1 MKRYFWCL
9 LIFVALCAA
18 GSAYAKS
25 PQGERGLA
33 VTLNTQAAG
42 SWGDYHALI
51 IGINQYKEWPRLQ
64 TAVKDA
70 TVIRDT
76 LVTRYGFAEKNVIL
90 RKDKAASR
98 LQIIRDLRYMAQS
111 MRPDDNLLIYY
122 AGHGQLDDLT
132 GDGYWV
138 PAEGAMKDPGTWVA
152 NSYIKAVLSS
162 EKVQAKNVV
171 VIADSCYSG
180 SMLRGGPS
188 LMSMDDQRYREKLVE
203 KASLRSRQVIS
214 SGGVEPVAD
223 GGAEGH
229 SLFAYYLINAL
240 RKNDREVIDLENLFH
255 TKVWKPVTEI
265 GDQRPNVGR
274 LRTPMDQDGQ
284 FVLYNAVWAREQQAR
299 RAALAAEQQK
309 QAAREAQARKARRQA
324 AVASA
329 ELELQRQRFE
339 MEKQKLA
346 LEREQLARE
355 RDLQKQQAEL
365 TKQKQEIEYAKLQ
378 ARLEA
383 LEQKNANTAVKAA
396 AAPPQ
401 SSAGGPLVAAVTR
414 ARQPG
419 YAGRRLA
426 LFPIKL
432 IAEWGGHD
440 ASYKR
445 AVIRAIE
452 ELSTNN
458 PQLEFSLVYKRVA
471 GEPENAAVF
480 SDKVAI
486 ESEKVWVKPSLFSA
500 YEPDWEKLKT
510 LGSKLDADLAILV
523 SLNIQGNSTLDIFL
537 CDLRNG
543 KQYSLKERSINY
555 YSVMVDIRSDADELL
570 KAYFRDQ

>member
-1 MKRYFWCL
+1 MKSRLCCL
-9 LIFVALCAA
+9 LIVLTLCLAGAA
-18 GSAYAKS
+18 HAES
-25 PQGERGLA
+25 PQRGLA
-33 VTLNTQAAG
+33 VTLSTQAAG

-64 TAVKDA
+64 TAVKDV

-90 RKDKAASR
+90 RTDKTASR

-188 LMSMDDQRYREKLVE
+188 LMSMDDQRYREKLAE

-274 LRTPMDQDGQ
+274 LKTPMDQDGQ
-284 FVLYNAVWAREQQAR
+284 FVLYNAVWAREHQAR
-299 RAALAAEQQK
+299 RAALVAEQQK
-309 QAAREAQARKARRQA
+309 QAAREAQAQKARQQA

-346 LEREQLARE
+346 LEREQLAHE
-355 RDLQKQQAEL
+355 RALQKQQAEL
-365 TKQKQEIEYAKLQ
+365 TKQQQEIAYAKLQ

-383 LEQKNANTAVKAA
+383 LEKQKNANTPVKAA
-396 AAPPQ
+396 APSQA
-401 SSAGGPLVAAVTR
+401 SAGGPLMAAVTR

-419 YAGRRLA
+419 YTGRRAA

-440 ASYKR
+440 ASYKS
-445 AVIRAIE
+445 AVIQAIE

-486 ESEKVWVKPSLFSA
+486 ESEKVWVKPSLFSS
-500 YEPDWEKLKT
+500 YEPDWEKVKV
-510 LGSKLDADLAILV
+510 LGSKIDADLAILV

-537 CDLRNG
+537 YDFRSG

-555 YSVMVDIRSDADELL
+555 YSVRGDVRSDADKLL
-570 KAYFRDQ
+570 KAYFRNQ

>member
-1 MKRYFWCL
+1 MKSRLCCL
-9 LIFVALCAA
+9 LIIVTLCLAGAA
-18 GSAYAKS
+18 HAKS
-25 PQGERGLA
+25 PQRGLA
-33 VTLNTQAAG
+33 VTLNTQVAG

-90 RKDKAASR
+90 RTDKAANR

-132 GDGYWV
+132 GDGFWV

-162 EKVQAKNVV
+162 EKVLAKNVV

-180 SMLRGGPS
+180 SMMRGGPS
-188 LMSMDDQRYREKLVE
+188 LMSMDDQRYREKLAE

-274 LRTPMDQDGQ
+274 LKTPMDQDGQ

-299 RAALAAEQQK
+299 RVALVAEQQK
-309 QAAREAQARKARRQA
+309 QAAKEAQAQKARQQA

-346 LEREQLARE
+346 LEREQLAHE
-355 RDLQKQQAEL
+355 RALQKQKAEL
-365 TKQKQEIEYAKLQ
+365 TKQKQEDVYAKLQ

-383 LEQKNANTAVKAA
+383 LEQQKNTNTAVKPA

-419 YAGRRLA
+419 YTGRRLA

-432 IAEWGGHD
+432 ISEWGGGEVKYQRD
-440 ASYKR
+440 
-445 AVIRAIE
+445 VIRAID
-452 ELSTNN
+452 ELSMDN
-458 PQLEFSLVYKRVA
+458 PQLEFSLVYKRVT

-486 ESEKVWVKPSLFSA
+486 ESEKVWVKPSLFSS

-523 SLNIQGNSTLDIFL
+523 SLNLQGNSTLDIFL
-537 CDLRNG
+537 YDLRSG
-543 KQYSLKERSINY
+543 KQYALKERSINY
-555 YSVMVDIRSDADELL
+555 YSVMGDVRSFADDLL
-570 KAYFRDQ
+570 KAYFREQ